1 MRKYLI
7 FTDSSADLPQ
17 EIREE
22 LDIRCLS
29 LSVRFEGETS
39 EYLNNEISP
48 DAFYE
53 KMRGGG
59 VGRTAAVNK
68 ESFASAFSEAIDEGY
83 DVLYIGFSSALSG
96 TYSAAALAAE
106 ELREKHPEARII
118 TVDSLS
124 ASLGLGLLVY
134 LTARKRIEG
143 ATLDEAAE
151 LAGRI
156 CGSVCHWFTVD
167 DLVYLKRGGRISAAS
182 AAIGNLLSIKPILH
196 MDDGGRLVSVGKAR
210 GRQASI
216 MALANKFAELV
227 SSDGSPEVF
236 ISHADCYSDAE
247 KLTELLKTRHGV
259 TVSLISDVGPV
270 IGAHSGPGTLALFFI
285 GKKR

>member
-22 LDIRCLS
+22 LDVRCLS
-29 LSVRFEGETS
+29 LSVRFEGESS
-39 EYLNNEISP
+39 EYRNNEISP
-48 DAFYE
+48 DAFYQ

-96 TYSAAALAAE
+96 TYAAATVAAE
-106 ELREKHPEARII
+106 ELREGRPEARII
-118 TVDSLS
+118 TVDSLC

-134 LTARKRIEG
+134 LTARKRKEG

-151 LAGRI
+151 MTRKI

-196 MDDGGRLVSVGKAR
+196 MDDGGHLVSVGKAR
-210 GRQASI
+210 GRQASV
-216 MALANKFAELV
+216 MALANKFAELA
-227 SSDGSPEVF
+227 SSEGSPEVF

-247 KLTELLKTRHGV
+247 RLAEILKTRHGV
-259 TVSLISDVGPV
+259 NVSLISDVGPV

-285 GKKR
+285 GRKR